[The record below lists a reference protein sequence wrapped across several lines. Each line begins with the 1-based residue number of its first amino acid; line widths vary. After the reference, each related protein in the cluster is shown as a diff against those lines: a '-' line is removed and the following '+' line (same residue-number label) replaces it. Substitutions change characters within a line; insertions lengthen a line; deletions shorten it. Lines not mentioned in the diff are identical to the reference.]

1 MRSKASF
8 GRHGFT
14 LVELMIVV
22 AIIGILAVLAI
33 YGVRKYVA
41 NSKTAEARNS
51 LGQISKDVSTAF
63 EREAMAGVVLS
74 KGVSTAVTRALCA
87 SASQTVPAG
96 IASVQGKKYQ
106 ANPAANT
113 DWGKDESTNAG
124 FACLKFSMTA
134 PQYYMY
140 NYSSNGSV
148 TVPTQGTLF
157 TATANGD
164 LNGDTV
170 QSTFMV
176 LGSVANNSLFV
187 GPNLIETDPE
197 E

>member
-1 MRSKASF
+1 MRTPTWFKK
-8 GRHGFT
+8 RGFT

-51 LGQISKDVSTAF
+51 LGQISKDATTAF
-63 EREAMAGVVLS
+63 ERESMAGIVLG
-74 KGVSTAVTRALCA
+74 KGVSTAVTRALCG
-87 SASQTVPAG
+87 SATQTVPAA

-106 ANPAANT
+106 SNPATNT
-113 DWGKDESTNAG
+113 DWEKDESANAG
-124 FACLKFSMTA
+124 FYCLKFTMQA

-140 NYSSNGSV
+140 NYSSNGNI
-148 TVPTQGTLF
+148 TVPTQGTAF

-170 QSTFMV
+170 QSTFMIV
-176 LGSVANNSLFV
+176 GSVANNNVFV
-187 GPNLIETDPE
+187 GPNIIETDPE

>member
-1 MRSKASF
+1 M
-8 GRHGFT
+8 
-14 LVELMIVV
+14 VVVVIVGV
-22 AIIGILAVLAI
+22 LAVLAI

-41 NSKTAEARNS
+41 NSKTTEARNS
-51 LGQISKDVSTAF
+51 LGQISKDASTAF
-63 EREAMAGVVLS
+63 ERESMAGIILS
-74 KGVSTAVTRALCA
+74 KGTSTAAVRSLCA
-87 SASQTVPAG
+87 SATQTVPAA

-106 ANPAANT
+106 PNPAANT
-113 DWGKDESTNAG
+113 DWGKDESTNKG
-124 FACLKFSMTA
+124 FACIKFMMQQ

-140 NYSSNGSV
+140 NYSSNGDV
-148 TVPTQGTLF
+148 NVPTQGTLF

-170 QSTFMV
+170 QSTFVV

-187 GPNLIETDPE
+187 GPNIVETDPE

>member
-1 MRSKASF
+1 MRRTVLLRRS
-8 GRHGFT
+8 GFT
-14 LVELMIVV
+14 LVELMVVVMIVGV
-22 AIIGILAVLAI
+22 LAALAI
-33 YGVRKYVA
+33 YGVRKYIA

-63 EREAMAGVVLS
+63 ERETMAGVVLS
-74 KGVSTAVTRALCA
+74 KGVSTAAVRALCA
-87 SASQTVPAG
+87 SASQTVPAA
-96 IASVQGKKYQ
+96 ITSVQGKKYQ

-113 DWGKDESTNAG
+113 DWSKDESTNAG

-134 PQYYMY
+134 PQYYLY

-170 QSTFMV
+170 KSTFTV

-187 GPNLIETDPE
+187 GPNIVESDPE